1 MMTWLTLQQMQMTLT
16 FSQGRYGRQ
25 TTSARLRPFG
35 LASLGLSR
43 GSKPMMKASHKTLSF
58 LCAYATFAC
67 AQGHKLLNDFKP
79 LKSKSQKLKPP
90 SGQASKAKALR
101 CAQLQ
106 KHKSESLKPKAPQFL
121 RLQRLFLW
129 PPSGRSHERLAS
141 LGDKS
146 SKDERLKGQG
156 HLSAFGHTSL
166 SMAFGAIPYE
176 RLASLGEISSKGE
189 SA

>member
-1 MMTWLTLQQMQMTLT
+1 MTWLTLQQMQMTLT

-25 TTSARLRPFG
+25 STSARLRPFG

-90 SGQASKAKALR
+90 SGQASKVKALR
-101 CAQLQ
+101 WRSATKAKKREPQTQGTSVPSVTEAFSLTPFGSIFRAPRFARRQ
-106 KHKSESLKPKAPQFL
+106 KH
-121 RLQRLFLW
+121 
-129 PPSGRSHERLAS
+129 
-141 LGDKS
+141 
-146 SKDERLKGQG
+146 
-156 HLSAFGHTSL
+156 
-166 SMAFGAIPYE
+166 
-176 RLASLGEISSKGE
+176 
-189 SA
+189 